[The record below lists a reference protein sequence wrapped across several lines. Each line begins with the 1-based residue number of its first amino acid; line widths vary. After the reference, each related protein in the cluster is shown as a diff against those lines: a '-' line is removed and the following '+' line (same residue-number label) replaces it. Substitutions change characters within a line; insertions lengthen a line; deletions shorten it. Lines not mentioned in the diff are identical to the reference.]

1 MSSYINKNSL
11 YPFGGI
17 NHKYVNADGSSWPGG
32 FNSTASNRPYGY
44 SGVSNKVAAASAS
57 KIGGKR
63 RGTRYS
69 NQIRSKIKNIY
80 NKYKMPS
87 KKRFCISKTLKRM
100 AKSFQGIFKGKNNAS
115 RRRSKMNRR
124 KSMRGGYYQYGSNIP
139 NTPSYSTGNVVK
151 GFTSA
156 MANPVTYARLPRTTN
171 GIDNYN
177 HYLNSGSQVLGSKPL
192 N

>member
-1 MSSYINKNSL
+1 MNKNSL
-11 YPFGGI
+11 YPWSGI

-32 FNSTASNRPYGY
+32 FGSTANNRAFGY

-57 KIGGKR
+57 KIGGS
-63 RGTRYS
+63 RG
-69 NQIRSKIKNIY
+69 QIRRKIKNIY
-80 NKYKMPS
+80 NKYRMSS
-87 KKRFCISKTLKRM
+87 KKRACVSRKLKRM
-100 AKSFQGIFKGKNNAS
+100 SKRLRHKKRAS
-115 RRRSKMNRR
+115 RRSPLRSM
-124 KSMRGGYYQYGSNIP
+124 SGGYYQFGSNIP

-171 GIDNYN
+171 GVDNYN